1 MRNCRRTRCLVAF
14 GAIIA
19 IGVTSQLS
27 GCRPAAV
34 RSQLIGTTQV
44 HVGGNRFEKQSIQ
57 GEVKPVSAATAS
69 TDPEAPSAELAESTP
84 FIAASAPQ
92 GYPPLS
98 TLGRLGQLRLYD
110 APTQIIDGDLAT
122 GVSCTG
128 QNQECSVH
136 FRLSKAARVEVL
148 RMYFERT
155 GVDAFKPNSTQA
167 NATNSSTQNSASVA
181 EVIVEV
187 HASSVD
193 RTFTAQLAQDFLHW
207 NEVVELPPGDVHLKI
222 KSRSPISINDFALF
236 SSSGERV
243 NVAWKPE
250 AMLVRAMG
258 PFYRQGPDFSMI
270 STLAFAEELQS
281 DLRAIRRFPASEVIP
296 LEGTEYALVR
306 RDGTVSCPGAFHN
319 YEQGYVILDRRSG
332 LLAFWQNSITASLF
346 QKGATLLSRSYSVST
361 DEEAEFE
368 LNALSQRVLSKK
380 SPNKR
385 PSGVNLDSLENRGF
399 RQLPPEMTRE
409 CRPVTPE
416 EGAAYA
422 FVTPAAA
429 ETDLGKAVLSCPL
442 GGQGRLLVYT
452 DPCWEEVGGIV
463 TWIDGTPRR
472 LTIADGSS
480 SVQLRRGP
488 NEQWLVGIWRQDAGQ
503 VFRIEANGDTH
514 LLFANAVFGTRQVES
529 CRCSA

>member
-1 MRNCRRTRCLVAF
+1 
-14 GAIIA
+14 
-19 IGVTSQLS
+19 
-27 GCRPAAV
+27 V
-34 RSQLIGTTQV
+34 RSQPIGTTKV
-44 HVGGNRFEKQSIQ
+44 ANGGNPIEKQSIQ
-57 GEVKPVSAATAS
+57 GEVKPVSSATAS
-69 TDPEAPSAELAESTP
+69 TDPEAPSAELAEPTP

-110 APTQIIDGDLAT
+110 APTQLIDGDLAT
-122 GVSCTG
+122 GVACTG
-128 QNQECSVH
+128 QTQECSVH

-148 RMYFERT
+148 RIYFERT
-155 GVDAFKPNSTQA
+155 GVDVSDPNSIHG
-167 NATNSSTQNSASVA
+167 NATNSGTQNSAFVA
-181 EVIVEV
+181 EISVEL
-187 HASSVD
+187 HASFVD
-193 RTFTAQLAQDFLHW
+193 RTLTARVAQDFLHW
-207 NEVVELPPGDVHLKI
+207 NEVVELTPGDVHLKI
-222 KSRSPISINDFALF
+222 KSRSPISINDLALF

-306 RDGTVSCPGAFHN
+306 RDGAVSCPGAFHN

-346 QKGATLLSRSYSVST
+346 QKGATLLSRSYSVAT

-368 LNALSQRVLSKK
+368 LSALPQRVLSKK
-380 SPNKR
+380 TSNR
-385 PSGVNLDSLENRGF
+385 SPSGANLDSLENKGF
-399 RQLPPEMTRE
+399 RSIPLDMTRE

-442 GGQGRLLVYT
+442 GGKGRLLVYT

-472 LTIADGSS
+472 LTIADGAS

-503 VFRIEANGDTH
+503 VFRVDANGSTH